1 MQCIQPADSIVKTI
15 FSHLK
20 MGIWPRA
27 SGLGQYD
34 FDQ

>member
-15 FSHLK
+15 FSHLT
-20 MGIWPRA
+20 MGICPGA
-27 SGLGQYD
+27 SGFGQYD